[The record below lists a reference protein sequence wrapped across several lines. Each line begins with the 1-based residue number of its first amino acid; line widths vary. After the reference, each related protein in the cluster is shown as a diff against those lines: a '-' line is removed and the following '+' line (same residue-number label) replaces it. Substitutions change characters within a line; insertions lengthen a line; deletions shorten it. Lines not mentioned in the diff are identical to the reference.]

1 MLRDP
6 CNRPI
11 SNLRISV
18 TQECNQRCI
27 YCHREGE
34 KGCTHGDLMTADEI
48 GRVAGVAASL
58 GITKVKFTGGE
69 PLMRKDLPEII
80 GRVSP
85 LFKDVSLTT
94 NGTLL
99 AGLAPKLKAA
109 GLNRVNVS
117 LDSVNPQTYTRIT
130 GTLGLEDAID
140 GVRSAARAGLTPV
153 KLNMVVIQGINETD
167 IPEMMRF
174 AAAEGAVLQLI
185 ELEAPKG
192 ALSNEWYCS
201 HHADLMNVEAELGS
215 RAIKMET
222 RRMHHRRKYLV
233 PVQTYL
239 MVNVNGKKHS
249 QGRAVEVEIV
259 RPVHN
264 SEFCANCNRLRLS
277 SDGRLVPC
285 LFRGDRGVDIRGPL
299 RKGATDEE
307 IVGLFK
313 EVVSRR
319 ALYWSGGTLPVVD
332 KGKELGTCP

>member
-6 CNRPI
+6 CNRHI

-34 KGCTHGDLMTADEI
+34 MGCARGDLMTADEI

-58 GITKVKFTGGE
+58 GIAKVKFTGGE
-69 PLMRKDLPEII
+69 PLTRKDLPEII
-80 GRVSP
+80 GKVSP

-99 AGLAPKLKAA
+99 APIARKLKAA

-130 GTLGLEDAID
+130 GTLGLDDAIE
-140 GVRSAARAGLTPV
+140 GVRSAGRAGLTPL
-153 KLNMVVIQGINETD
+153 KLNMVVIRGVNETE
-167 IPEMMRF
+167 IPEMMCF
-174 AAAEGAVLQLI
+174 ASAEGAVLQLI

-192 ALSNEWYCS
+192 TLSNEWYLG
-201 HHADLMNVEAELGS
+201 HHADLTDIEAELGR
-215 RAIKMET
+215 RAIRMET

-233 PVQTYL
+233 PVRTFLVVDVDGRKEGQ
-239 MVNVNGKKHS
+239 GK
-249 QGRAVEVEIV
+249 AVEVEIV

-285 LFRGDRGVDIRGPL
+285 LFRGDRGLDIRGPL
-299 RKGATDEE
+299 RKGAMDEE
-307 IVGLFK
+307 LVKLFK

-319 ALYWSGGTLPVVD
+319 ALYWSGPTLPVVD
-332 KGKELGTCP
+332 KAKELGTCP